1 MQILQASRLRPLE
14 KPITRHTDAKST
26 HGNRPFT
33 KINQT
38 LENGGYMTKKERMR
52 AIVSLVLSVISILLS
67 LTAITCGLFVIFA
80 DTGAGEDMISG
91 GALFAYAFVYLTE
104 MFTALFAASASVLG
118 AFFTFSVRK
127 QEKKALKNAF
137 LTLFYVNTVLA
148 VLDILTA
155 VVMIF

>member
-1 MQILQASRLRPLE
+1 
-14 KPITRHTDAKST
+14 
-26 HGNRPFT
+26 
-33 KINQT
+33 
-38 LENGGYMTKKERMR
+38 MTKKERMR

-67 LTAITCGLFVIFA
+67 LTAITCGLSVIFA
-80 DTGAGEDMISG
+80 DTGAGADMISG
-91 GALFAYAFVYLTE
+91 GAIFAYAFVYLTE
-104 MFTALFAASASVLG
+104 MFVALFAASASVLG